1 MKILLDSY
9 NNCCQNKAGG
19 VQNKILDLYKN
30 LKSHSYDL
38 TLFNKWEH
46 KIEDYDI
53 LHLFKVSFEYWSE
66 ISYAKSLGKKVILS
80 SIIPLNNRLKI
91 KLDLLLCKLFH
102 VHTANYFT
110 KRIFE
115 TVDIVVT
122 ETIKEKRFIE
132 DVFGI
137 SSSKISVIP
146 NGISLDLERAD
157 PSLFREKYNVV
168 EDFVIQ
174 VGRIDRNKN
183 LLSVIKALKNTGI
196 HLVVVGGPASDEMAY
211 FQECKKESDETVH
224 FVGWIAH
231 EDPLL
236 ASALKAAKV
245 LVLPSHNEIFGNAV
259 FEGAMAGCNIVL
271 TEALPYKEWNFGDK
285 AYPINPDSIDDIRC
299 KLLKAFEDPV
309 DKTVAEDVYRYF
321 SIDAVSK
328 RHVELYEKVSK

>member
-1 MKILLDSY
+1 MKILFDSY

-19 VQNKILDLYKN
+19 VQNKILDLYNN
-30 LKSHSYDL
+30 LKSHSYDV

-53 LHLFKVSFEYWSE
+53 LQLFKVSFEYWSE

-80 SIIPLNNRLKI
+80 SVIPLNNRLKI

-102 VHTANYFT
+102 IHTANYFT

-115 TVDIVVT
+115 AVDAVVT
-122 ETIKEKRFIE
+122 ETIKEKQFIE

-137 SSSKISVIP
+137 SSSKLVVIP
-146 NGISLDLERAD
+146 NGISLVFEKAD
-157 PSLFREKYNVV
+157 PVLFREKYNLL

-196 HLVVVGGPASDEMAY
+196 HLVVVGGPASDEIDY
-211 FQECKKESDETVH
+211 YQECKMESDETVH
-224 FVGWIAH
+224 FVGWIDH
-231 EDPLL
+231 KDPLL

-271 TEALPYKEWNFGDK
+271 TEALPYEEWGLGDK
-285 AYPINPDSIDDIRC
+285 VYPINPDSIDDIRC
-299 KLLKAFEDPV
+299 KLIKAFETPV
-309 DKTVAEDVYRYF
+309 DSSVSEDVYRNF
-321 SIDAVSK
+321 SIDAVAK